1 MSKSPSP
8 RGRQRSKSRKAGTNS
23 RSRSKSPDG
32 SSSFA
37 PFGQDPAFDPNS
49 KSTLE
54 AAFVK
59 MLTRGFDGE
68 DEKAFKIPTFSD
80 GTDWEAVVFELEINL
95 EKFWTHKSELDII
108 EYLNGS
114 PMICDDS
121 YIKKA
126 DKMIY
131 HALTTASKR
140 ESFARK
146 AIMAAK
152 HEDAV
157 PKVSRNEGLKLF
169 NMFN

>member
-8 RGRQRSKSRKAGTNS
+8 RGRQRSKSRNAGTNS

-37 PFGQDPAFDPNS
+37 PFRKEPESNPNS
-49 KSTLE
+49 KSNLE

-68 DEKAFKIPTFSD
+68 NEKAFKIPTFSD
-80 GTDWEAVVFELEINL
+80 GTDWEAVVFELEIDL
-95 EKFWTHKSELDII
+95 EKFWKHKSELDII

-126 DKMIY
+126 EKMIY
-131 HALTTASKR
+131 HALTTDK
-140 ESFARK
+140 K
-146 AIMAAK
+146 G
-152 HEDAV
+152 
-157 PKVSRNEGLKLF
+157 KVSLEKQSWPQNTKMRYQKSQEMKD
-169 NMFN
+169 